1 MHHGD
6 GGLVLGQSS
15 IEPRGNTT
23 GAGQRST
30 NLQQLAVGAEALRLG
45 LHPTEG
51 NDGTEEI
58 TEIIG
63 ENHEVSLFFLLRF
76 FLFLDSVFDQTTP

>member
-1 MHHGD
+1 
-6 GGLVLGQSS
+6 
-15 IEPRGNTT
+15 
-23 GAGQRST
+23 
-30 NLQQLAVGAEALRLG
+30 LQQLAVGAEALRLG

-63 ENHEVSLFFLLRF
+63 ENHEVSLFFF
-76 FLFLDSVFDQTTP
+76 VEIFPFP